1 MSIDCDRCGR
11 AMEAK
16 FDHTN
21 WSFKCR
27 DCRDVVSRSQSVPR
41 EFIVTGGL
49 GRREAMEECRRFM
62 RRTV

>member
-1 MSIDCDRCGR
+1 
-11 AMEAK
+11 MEAK
-16 FDHTN
+16 FDHPN